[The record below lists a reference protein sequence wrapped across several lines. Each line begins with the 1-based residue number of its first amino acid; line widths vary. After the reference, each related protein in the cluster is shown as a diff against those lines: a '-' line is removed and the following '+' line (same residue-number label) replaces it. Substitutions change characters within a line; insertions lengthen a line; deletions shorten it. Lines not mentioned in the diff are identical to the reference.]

1 MKWRYMTY
9 IVPASFIHASQETIV
24 RSVGKRIVPP
34 TVRIVVFKP
43 PAITVGYFQNVE
55 EEVNLEEAKK
65 CGLDIMR
72 RPTAGG
78 AIIQSEDAPGWEIYV
93 PEILPNLPP
102 IIEESYEYL
111 SKPIIE
117 FFNMMGIDAKFRP
130 KNDIEVNGKKISG
143 MGQFRESGGIL
154 HTGTFL
160 FDFDIPLMIKVL
172 KLPIE
177 KFSDKAIKSFE
188 ERITQL
194 NVRKGSNPLSK
205 KL

>member
-1 MKWRYMTY
+1 MTY

-188 ERITQL
+188 ERITT
-194 NVRKGSNPLSK
+194 VKREKGFKPSLEEVVDI
-205 KL
+205 